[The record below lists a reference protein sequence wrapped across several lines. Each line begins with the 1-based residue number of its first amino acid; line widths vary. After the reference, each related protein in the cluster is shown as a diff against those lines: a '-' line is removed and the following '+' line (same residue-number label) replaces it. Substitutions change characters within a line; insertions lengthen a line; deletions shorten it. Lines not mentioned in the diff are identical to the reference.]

1 MKIRTK
7 KSVIE
12 SILITMQPFL
22 EKKDD
27 TQITSHIYIEATVE
41 KCQIKATDKEI
52 GLKIITDQMLTEE
65 AGIVTVHG
73 KKLLEII
80 RILKDQEEIILEK
93 IDNHLIVK
101 QKHSKFKLPLFDPEQ
116 YPAFPDRDEKETLA
130 IDSYALI
137 RNLKKITPAI
147 DTNNPKYELNGADIE
162 IKENYTDLVGSDTK
176 RLALV
181 RIEGK
186 SENELSLILPKKAI
200 MEIQKLFLD
209 DIEIKY
215 DENYLII
222 TNENYYFYTSLI
234 NGKYPDYE
242 RIIPKSVKHEINLPK
257 KDMID
262 AIRMITTISQE
273 ISITIE
279 TDRLIFQSLS
289 NELEAKTELE
299 METGIDEI
307 LTINLNSRHILDFIS
322 QTTSGYFV
330 MGINESNLPILLKE
344 DNFMTIIMP
353 IVRV

>member
-27 TQITSHIYIEATVE
+27 TQITSHIYIEAISD
-41 KCQIKATDKEI
+41 KCQMKATDKEI
-52 GLKIITDQMLTEE
+52 GLQIVTDQMDTDE
-65 AGIVTVHG
+65 AGIITVHG
-73 KKLLEII
+73 KKLLDII
-80 RILKDQEEIILEK
+80 RILKDEDEITLEK
-93 IDNHLIVK
+93 VENHLVVK
-101 QKHSKFKLPLFDPEQ
+101 QRHSKFKLPLFDPEQ
-116 YPAFPDRDEKETLA
+116 YPLFPDIEDKETLS

-137 RNLKKITPAI
+137 KNLKKITPAI
-147 DTNNPKYELNGADIE
+147 DTNNPKYELNGAN
-162 IKENYTDLVGSDTK
+162 IKITNRYTDLAGSDTK

-181 RIEGK
+181 RIEGE
-186 SENELSLILPKKAI
+186 SDNELSLILPKKAI
-200 MEIQKLFLD
+200 MEIQKIFLD
-209 DIEIKY
+209 DIDIRY
-215 DENYLII
+215 DQNYLII
-222 TNENYYFYTSLI
+222 KNDNYYFYTSLI

-242 RIIPKSVKHEINLPK
+242 RIIPKSLKHEITLPK
-257 KDMID
+257 KEMID

-279 TDRLIFQSLS
+279 KERLIFQSLA

-299 METGIDEI
+299 LETGIDEVLI
-307 LTINLNSRHILDFIS
+307 INLNSKHVLDFIS
-322 QTTSGYFV
+322 QVSSGYFV
-330 MGINESNLPILLKE
+330 LGINESNLPILFRE